1 MEDASSFSADRKRP
15 FGALAIGICLIL
27 LFSIYLIFHK
37 RHTPAV
43 DPAFSKYIESYTSGI
58 ISKEGTI
65 RIRLAGQV
73 PTTHVQ
79 NDKLPDGAFDF
90 SPSIKGKAYWVDE
103 RTIEF
108 RPEKKLVASQT
119 YSADFYLSKIV
130 DVPDHLKDFKFTF
143 QTVKPDFTI
152 SFVGLQTATHSYID
166 KIKLDGVIQTADDE
180 DNAAIEKLINSNT

>member
-15 FGALAIGICLIL
+15 FGAMAVGICLIL

-103 RTIEF
+103 RTIE
-108 RPEKKLVASQT
+108 S
-119 YSADFYLSKIV
+119 
-130 DVPDHLKDFKFTF
+130 
-143 QTVKPDFTI
+143 
-152 SFVGLQTATHSYID
+152 
-166 KIKLDGVIQTADDE
+166 DGAPGEEIG
-180 DNAAIEKLINSNT
+180 S